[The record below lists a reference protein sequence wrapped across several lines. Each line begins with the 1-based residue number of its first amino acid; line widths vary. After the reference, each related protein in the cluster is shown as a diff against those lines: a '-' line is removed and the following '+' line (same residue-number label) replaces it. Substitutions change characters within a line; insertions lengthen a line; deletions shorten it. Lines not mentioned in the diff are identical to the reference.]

1 MGRTEFPDLKRL
13 RAALV
18 GLAEPSTRA
27 KWRALR
33 SARVSTLKKYLTG
46 TTLSEMG
53 IFRQVRMETAKCLLA
68 RRSWGEW
75 RVYAFWRAE
84 WRRTVAGFWPVKLWA
99 LLHVWDIRQN
109 QTDNLH
115 ASQEFL
121 SIRGAVNL
129 FASSFNADQ
138 TVARSKIQ
146 QSVSGIFQFQS
157 KVDTFS
163 AS

>member
-1 MGRTEFPDLKRL
+1 MLKL
-13 RAALV
+13 LT
-18 GLAEPSTRA
+18 PSSIR
-27 KWRALR
+27 
-33 SARVSTLKKYLTG
+33 G
-46 TTLSEMG
+46 MG
-53 IFRQVRMETAKCLLA
+53 IFRQVRMEIAEYLLA

-75 RVYAFWRAE
+75 RIYGFWAE

-115 ASQEFL
+115 ASQKFPPV
-121 SIRGAVNL
+121 RGAVNL

-146 QSVSGIFQFQS
+146 
-157 KVDTFS
+157 
-163 AS
+163 